1 MWLLTA
7 SLLIR
12 FWKRH
17 LDAKGPLLAFI
28 KEIEAAR
35 YANPAEV
42 KARHRSADFVK
53 DKVIF
58 NIGGNKYRLIV
69 RFKYARPSAVPPLN
83 GIAFVVFVGT
93 HEEYDRLDVAAL

>member
-7 SLLIR
+7 SLLIQ

-17 LDAKGPLLAFI
+17 PDEKGPLLAFI

-35 YANPAEV
+35 YESPAEV
-42 KARHRSADFVK
+42 KAKHRSADFVK

-58 NIGGNKYRLIV
+58 NVGGNKYRLIV

-83 GIAFVVFVGT
+83 GIAFVLFVGT
-93 HEEYDRLDVAAL
+93 HEEYDKLDVAAL

>member
-17 LDAKGPLLAFI
+17 PDAKGPLLAFI

-35 YANPAEV
+35 YENPSEV
-42 KARHRSADFVK
+42 KAKHRSADFVG

-69 RFKYARPSAVPPLN
+69 RFRYSRPSAVPPLN
-83 GIAFVVFVGT
+83 GIALVLFIGT
-93 HEEYDRLDVAAL
+93 HREYDDIDVGAL

>member
-1 MWLLTA
+1 MWIIKESQLKE
-7 SLLIR
+7 

-17 LDAKGPLLAFI
+17 PDAKGALLAFI

-35 YANPAEV
+35 YESPAEV
-42 KARHRSADFVK
+42 KAKHRSADFVK

-58 NIGGNKYRLIV
+58 NVGGNKYRLIV

-83 GIAFVVFVGT
+83 GIAFVLFVGT
-93 HEEYDRLDVAAL
+93 HEEYDKLDVAAL